1 MCLVKVLLLVRFSV
15 CTFSASRVTRQ
26 IKMRRVVEYPFR
38 RRTIVRQRRI
48 SAREKVNIIKIVSG
62 VYNIGN
68 AHEAFEALTHNDG
81 TLAKLVIQFGD

>member
-1 MCLVKVLLLVRFSV
+1 MRCKYYFNRQRQARSHLFTFDYSKKELNIFVSHNAFTKDFKALIDLVKN
-15 CTFSASRVTRQ
+15 
-26 IKMRRVVEYPFR
+26 
-38 RRTIVRQRRI
+38 
-48 SAREKVNIIKIVSG
+48 EKVNIIKIVSG